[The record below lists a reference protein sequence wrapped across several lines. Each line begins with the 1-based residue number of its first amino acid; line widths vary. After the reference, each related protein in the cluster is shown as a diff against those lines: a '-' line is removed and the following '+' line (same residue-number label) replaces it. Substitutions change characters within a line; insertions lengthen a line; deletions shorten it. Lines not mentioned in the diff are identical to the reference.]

1 MFEKKTGAENVAIA
15 MAELIIAIAH
25 NEAEMGVT
33 TGTAYSALEEV
44 FYAFEGEN
52 VNTAN
57 EALEARKVMREA
69 AYDQGW
75 ELDTEEFD
83 LN

>member
-1 MFEKKTGAENVAIA
+1 MFESKTGAENVAIA
-15 MAELIIAIAH
+15 MAELIIAIGY

-33 TGTAYSALEEV
+33 TGTGYSALEEV
-44 FYAFEGEN
+44 FYAFNGEN
-52 VNTAN
+52 SNVAR